1 MALLTRIYF
10 NAVFGAL
17 GGLLGWMLF
26 GVFASTDP
34 AATDPKGPA
43 FWLNLLL
50 GGAAVGGAI
59 GYFVVSVDAFRDR
72 SLLRFVR
79 LASYGVLL
87 GIMGGAI
94 GICLG
99 EWVNYGMINLLIRL
113 KTDPNGPF
121 GVLGAMF
128 ARGLG
133 WMCLG
138 AAVGV
143 SEGVAARSL
152 GKLSYGTAGG
162 ALGGFVGGA
171 FFGGVYLMTRDLGAG
186 ASLWGAVG
194 LVILGACIG
203 SLSALVQG
211 VFQPASVR
219 VMRGWQ
225 EGREYPLEKA
235 ANLLGRDEHADIALF
250 RDMKVEKRHA
260 LIIREGAAYVLV
272 NNQAPPEWTRVNDE
286 PVAGRRPLQDGDRVQ
301 LGNVLLRF
309 QTRAAQ
315 ARGQGPGLR
324 GRLVSRDAQRS
335 AAGERSPSGRG

>member
-26 GVFASTDP
+26 GVFGDP
-34 AATDPKGPA
+34 LADPNGPVY
-43 FWLNLLL
+43 FRNLAV
-50 GGAAVGGAI
+50 GGALIGGAI
-59 GYFVVSVDAFRDR
+59 GYFVVSVEAFRDR

-87 GIMGGAI
+87 GAVGGAVGMI
-94 GICLG
+94 VG
-99 EWVNYGMINLLIRL
+99 EWVNFGLVRLVGAHGGMAEVGGL
-113 KTDPNGPF
+113 
-121 GVLGAMF
+121 V

-143 SEGVAARSL
+143 SEGIAARSL
-152 GKLSYGTAGG
+152 GKLSYGTIGG
-162 ALGGFVGGA
+162 MLGGFLGGA
-171 FFGGVYLMTRDLGAG
+171 MFYVLYRLTRDVGG

-194 LVILGACIG
+194 LVVLGACIG

-211 VFQPASVR
+211 AFQAASVK

-225 EGREYPLEKA
+225 EGREYPLDKKD
-235 ANLLGRDEHADIALF
+235 NLLGRDEHADIALF
-250 RDMKVEKRHA
+250 RDMKVEKKHA
-260 LIIREGAAYVLV
+260 LIRRDGNRFLLV
-272 NNQAPPEWTRVNDE
+272 NKRAPAEFTRVNDE
-286 PVAGRRPLQDGDRVQ
+286 PVEHLRDLHDGDRIQ
-301 LGNVLLRF
+301 LGNVVLRF

-315 ARGQGPGLR
+315 ARRPRGEEPVGPR
-324 GRLVSRDAQRS
+324 PVAASSSRVRAVREDFR
-335 AAGERSPSGRG
+335 